1 MKTDCV
7 EVRVVTAVDPGELVG
22 RMREEEPLGAWQ
34 DENILHLF
42 WPVEKWHAAILS
54 DLRCVLS
61 ELDPAVNLESLSV
74 RTVGDQDWN
83 AVWLAAMQPIKIGRQ
98 FRIRQSWN
106 RVDPLFAGIEL
117 LIDPRRAFGSGY
129 HATTQLLV
137 EWLEDSIRGGERV
150 LDIGTGSGI
159 LAMAALRLGAASA
172 CGIDNDP
179 EAIECAQENAQANG
193 FNGELKLQT
202 SSLERLSPGQYDLV
216 VANLDRKTILELCP
230 LIRSYLKEGH
240 LAYLSGL
247 QNGDFQDVREAFS
260 IAGGRIEAR
269 REREEWIAVSVV
281 F

>member
-1 MKTDCV
+1 MKTDCI

-22 RMREEEPLGAWQ
+22 RMREEEPLGVWQ
-34 DENILHLF
+34 EVNILHLF
-42 WPVEKWHAAILS
+42 WPEEKWHPAILS

-61 ELDPAVNLESLSV
+61 ELDPAVDLESLSV
-74 RTVGDQDWN
+74 HTISDQDWN
-83 AVWLAAMQPIKIGRQ
+83 AVWLASLQPVRIGHQ
-98 FRIRQSWN
+98 FIIRQSWN
-106 RVDPLFAGIEL
+106 SVDPFFAGIEL
-117 LIDPRRAFGSGY
+117 VIDPKRAFGSGY

-137 EWLEDSIRGGERV
+137 EWLEDGIRGGERI

-172 CGIDNDP
+172 VGVDNDP

-193 FNGELKLQT
+193 FGGELKLQT
-202 SSLERLSPGQYDLV
+202 SSLEQLSPGQYDV
-216 VANLDRKTILELCP
+216 IVANLDRKTILELCP

-240 LAYLSGL
+240 PAYLSGL
-247 QNGDFQDVREAFS
+247 QSTDLEDVRDAVT
-260 IAGGRIEAR
+260 IAGGRIEAL